1 MDEIRAYLLRITAA
15 ALLCGILTKI
25 LGKKGMLTTTVKL
38 ITGVFMAL
46 TVVGPLVSIRLD
58 TLDEF
63 TEGISYDASAAVA
76 EGEISAMETM
86 SEIIKQ
92 QTQAY
97 ILDKAETLGAQ
108 LSVEVILSEDTP
120 PVPCAV
126 RITGKISPYGKSV
139 LSAYINDDLGIGV
152 EDQIWTG

>member
-92 QTQAY
+92 QIQAY

-120 PVPCAV
+120 PVPCVV
-126 RITGKISPYGKSV
+126 RITGKISPYGKNV